1 MLLVDQMVVEDRAV
15 GLQLAALRPPGR
27 LHLAAAAPV
36 ASAVLLLPPGLQH
49 LAVASAASLR
59 QWTTLTPSATRPLL
73 FIPSPTRLPPAWLPY
88 LMLGLRRR
96 TCRRTSACELTQM
109 RTFIATEA
117 NCLPC
122 TLGDVM

>member
-1 MLLVDQMVVEDRAV
+1 MLAAGQVEATDRAV
-15 GLQLAALRPPGR
+15 RHQLTALLPPGHLHLAAAAPVASAAVLLPPGH

-36 ASAVLLLPPGLQH
+36 ASAVLLPPGLQH

-73 FIPSPTRLPPAWLPY
+73 LIPSPTRLPPAWLPF

-96 TCRRTSACELTQM
+96 MWRRTSACEPT
-109 RTFIATEA
+109 
-117 NCLPC
+117 
-122 TLGDVM
+122 